1 MGELNMDMSNDQLL
15 SGFFAP
21 IINRNAPAGG
31 MIPSSVANNNNV
43 IPPFDIGEA
52 LNLVNN

>member
-1 MGELNMDMSNDQLL
+1 MSNDQLL

-31 MIPSSVANNNNV
+31 MIPSSAANNNI
-43 IPPFDIGEA
+43 IPPFDIGAA
-52 LNLVNN
+52 LNLVNNQQQ

>member
-1 MGELNMDMSNDQLL
+1 MDMSNDQLL

-31 MIPSSVANNNNV
+31 LIPSSVANNNNNV
-43 IPPFDIGEA
+43 IPPFDIGQA
-52 LNLVNN
+52 LNIANNLQQ